1 MTSFMRTTGCKAFLL
16 FLLLQGF
23 EAQISYVAVHSGK
36 CADRGFLTIKSK
48 GKCEFARSTIRSWA
62 YVSGDTVAL
71 TAQTY
76 YESGYAY
83 GCLLHYNNLI
93 FQAWSSSI
101 GCGEYFVGPNWYDTG
116 VMVVR
121 FYYLFL
127 TVFRFVWKA
136 LNIAVIF
143 FYSFFYKNFFQCT
156 GYVLSL
162 RNRPSLH
169 IYKRSYGQRKRVHM
183 WRGSVLYLRRS
194 LLFLR
199 QQRMLPWKCLPQ
211 QQWCIDQL
219 GRLLLWYECV

>member
-1 MTSFMRTTGCKAFLL
+1 MRTTGCKAFLL

-127 TVFRFVWKA
+127 TVFRFVE
-136 LNIAVIF
+136 
-143 FYSFFYKNFFQCT
+143 SFKYT
-156 GYVLSL
+156 SS
-162 RNRPSLH
+162 RD
-169 IYKRSYGQRKRVHM
+169 
-183 WRGSVLYLRRS
+183 
-194 LLFLR
+194 LFLLIFLQELFSMHR
-199 QQRMLPWKCLPQ
+199 VCTVSAKPA
-211 QQWCIDQL
+211 QL
-219 GRLLLWYECV
+219 AHLQTQLRPT